1 MDLMELK
8 IPSRTSS
15 FKVPLAFKISTKN
28 CAKDKKM
35 VKTLELDQGG
45 ELLYESIKNPNIH

>member
-45 ELLYESIKNPNIH
+45 EL